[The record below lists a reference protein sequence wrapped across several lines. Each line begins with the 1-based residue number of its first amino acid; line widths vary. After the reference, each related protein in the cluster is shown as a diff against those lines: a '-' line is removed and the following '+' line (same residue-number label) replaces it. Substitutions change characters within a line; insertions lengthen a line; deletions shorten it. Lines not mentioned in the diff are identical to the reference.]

1 MSIFDRFKKKPKEPE
16 KPKMIPVIMMD
27 GSIEEYHPHFQITDG
42 KHCIVNEGKSIYHTH
57 FDCPKIDLSIP
68 LHGMVIYDAEREYME
83 KCYNCWSWDRLDDES
98 EDDE

>member
-1 MSIFDRFKKKPKEPE
+1 MSIFERFKKKPKEPE

-27 GSIEEYHPHFQITDG
+27 GSIEEYHPHFHITDG

-68 LHGMVIYDAEREYME
+68 LHGMKIYDAECQCME
-83 KCYNCWSWDRLDDES
+83 KCYNCWSWDNLDS
-98 EDDE
+98 EDSE